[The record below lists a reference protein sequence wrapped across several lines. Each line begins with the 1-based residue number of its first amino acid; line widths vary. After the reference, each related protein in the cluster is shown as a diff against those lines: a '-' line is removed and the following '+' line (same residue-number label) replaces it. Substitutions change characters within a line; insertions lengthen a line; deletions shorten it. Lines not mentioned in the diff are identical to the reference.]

1 MAWTPAW
8 SRKIT
13 EPVASLVVGPGWCL
27 FGHERR
33 LTLMSDDGAHRW
45 THDLLFTPH
54 RVVVAGPHVGVL
66 AAHGFTVH
74 RFDDGTPVNEGRA
87 VSRGFSS
94 LLARP
99 GGGWLASGREGDLH
113 LFTKEGRGRSR
124 ATRAPVRAL
133 IGWLDRDQAIVHDHD
148 GVLRLVDVGSGVDL
162 AAYGDEAWTWVSRL
176 DRDGMLLRGAD
187 GMLHRGVPGASGW
200 DRIERVDSDVLEP
213 TAAVRTAAGW
223 VLLEL
228 DGRIITASGGDAVHH
243 GAALSEP
250 VLLLDGDG
258 TETLVGVTRDGLV
271 RCWYGGE
278 RERIEREARRALVA
292 DGQRAADWAQ
302 RRRRFEAAVEA
313 EERADWATAALH
325 YEALG
330 REDDAQRVRQRGGEV
345 DD

>member
-8 SRKIT
+8 SSKIT
-13 EPVASLVVGPGWCL
+13 APVASLVAGPGWCL

-33 LTLMSDDGAHRW
+33 MTLMADDGGHRW

-74 RFDDGTPVNEGRA
+74 HFDDGTPVNEGRA

-94 LLARP
+94 LIARP

-124 ATRAPVRAL
+124 VTRAPVRGL
-133 IGWLDRDQAIVHDHD
+133 VGWLDRDQAVVHDHD
-148 GVLRLVDVGSGVDL
+148 GMLRLVHVGSGEDL
-162 AAYGDEAWTWVSRL
+162 AVYGEEAWTWVSSL

-187 GMLHRGVPGASGW
+187 GMLHRGVPGAAGW
-200 DRIERVDSDVLEP
+200 DRIERMDSDVLEP
-213 TAAVRTAAGW
+213 IAAVRSAEGW

-228 DGRIITASGGDAVHH
+228 DGRILSTSEGQFVHE
-243 GAALSEP
+243 GAALGDP
-250 VLLLDGDG
+250 VLLLGGDG
-258 TETLVGVTRDGLV
+258 SETLTGVTREGLI

-330 REDDAQRVRQRGGEV
+330 REEDVQRVRRRGGE
-345 DD
+345 DDD

>member
-8 SRKIT
+8 SSKIT
-13 EPVASLVVGPGWCL
+13 APVASLVAGPGWCL

-33 LTLMSDDGAHRW
+33 MTLMADDGGHRW

-54 RVVVAGPHVGVL
+54 RVVVAGPYVGVL

-94 LLARP
+94 LIERP

-124 ATRAPVRAL
+124 ATRAPVRVL
-133 IGWLDRDQAIVHDHD
+133 VGWLDRDQAIVHDHD
-148 GVLRLVDVGSGVDL
+148 GMLRLVHVGSGEDL
-162 AAYGDEAWTWVSRL
+162 AVFGEEPWTWVSSL

-187 GMLHRGVPGASGW
+187 GMLHRGVPGAAGW
-200 DRIERVDSDVLEP
+200 DRIERMDSDVLEP
-213 TAAVRTAAGW
+213 IAAVRSAEGW

-228 DGRIITASGGDAVHH
+228 DGRILSTSEGQFVHE
-243 GAALSEP
+243 GAALGDP
-250 VLLLDGDG
+250 VLLLGGDG
-258 TETLVGVTRDGLV
+258 SETLTGVTREGLI

-313 EERADWATAALH
+313 EERADWQTAALH

-330 REDDAQRVRQRGGEV
+330 REEDVQRVRRRGGEA